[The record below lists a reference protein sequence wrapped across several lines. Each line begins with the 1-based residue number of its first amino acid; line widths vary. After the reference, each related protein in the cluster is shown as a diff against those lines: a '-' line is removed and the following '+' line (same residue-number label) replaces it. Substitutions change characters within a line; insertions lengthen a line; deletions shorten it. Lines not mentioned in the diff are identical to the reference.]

1 MPTDRE
7 PIRPSALKYDPSYE
21 KPEPDEAQTEAEL
34 IETMTKIQEKTF
46 ADGGHA
52 LRAVHAKSH
61 GLLKGELRVLAD
73 LPPELAQG
81 LFATAARYPVV
92 IRLSTNPGDLLDDS
106 VSTPRGMALKIVGVS
121 GTRLLGTEDDLTQ
134 DFVMVNGPSF
144 LKKDGKSFLS
154 GLKLLAATTDR
165 APGLKKALSAA
176 LRGAESLV
184 EAVGGKSPTLIG
196 LGGHPE
202 THLLGETFYSAT
214 PILHGQYMAKVS
226 VAPVSPSLTA
236 LTNQPLNVNG
246 KPNGLR
252 DAVIDFF
259 SRQDAEWELRVQLC
273 TDLEAMPIE
282 NAKVV
287 WPEELSPYRAVAR
300 IVVPR
305 QVGWSEARSKI
316 VDDGFSFS
324 PWHGLSAHRPLGSV
338 NRLRKAAYQMSRR
351 FRAARNGASAD
362 EPRSLDDFPE

>member
-1 MPTDRE
+1 MAP
-7 PIRPSALKYDPSYE
+7 ALTFLPSYE
-21 KPEPDEAQTEAEL
+21 SPEPDEAQTQAEL
-34 IETMTKIQEKTF
+34 VDTLTKIQQKTY

-52 LRAVHAKSH
+52 LRSVHAKSH
-61 GLLKGELRVLAD
+61 GLLKGELRVLQD

-81 LFATAARYPVV
+81 LFSTPARYPVI

-106 VSTPRGMALKIVGVS
+106 VSTPRGMALKVVGVQGS
-121 GTRLLGTEDDLTQ
+121 RLPSSEGDVTQ
-134 DFVMVNGPSF
+134 DFVMVNGPAF

-165 APGLKKALSAA
+165 APGLKKVLSAA

-184 EAVGGKSPTLIG
+184 EAAGGKSPTLIS

-214 PILHGQYMAKVS
+214 PILFGQYMAKVS
-226 VAPVSPSLTA
+226 VAPISPALTA
-236 LTNQPLNVNG
+236 LTNQPLDVNG

-252 DAVIDFF
+252 EAVIDFF
-259 SRQDAEWELRVQLC
+259 ATQDAEWELRVQLC

-287 WPEELSPYRAVAR
+287 WPEALSPYRAVAR

-305 QVGWSEARSKI
+305 QVGWSAARSQK
-316 VDDGFSFS
+316 VDDGFSFT
-324 PWHGLSAHRPLGSV
+324 PWHGLAAHRPLGSV
-338 NRLRKAAYQMSRR
+338 NRLRKLAYEMSSQ
-351 FRAARNGASAD
+351 FRAAHNGAPIQ
-362 EPRSLDDFPE
+362 EPRSLDDFPD